1 MEIDLVHASTDE
13 LDLAV
18 HGDQLLLRLRDD
30 PRRIAQPETVAG
42 RSIAAAK
49 LNEGVLEVIFEA

>member
-1 MEIDLVHASTDE
+1 MEIELVHASIDE
-13 LDLAV
+13 LDLTIL
-18 HGDQLLLRLRDD
+18 GDQLLVRLRDAR
-30 PRRIAQPETVAG
+30 RRIALPDSVAG

>member
-18 HGDQLLLRLRDD
+18 HGDQLLVRVRDAR
-30 PRRIAQPETVAG
+30 RRIALPDSVAG

-49 LNEGVLEVIFEA
+49 LNEGVLEVVFEA

>member
-13 LDLAV
+13 LDITA
-18 HGDQLLLRLRDD
+18 HGDQLFVRVRDAR
-30 PRRIAQPETVAG
+30 RRITLPDSVAG

-49 LNEGVLEVIFEA
+49 LNEGVLEVVFEA